1 MARRGGG
8 GGGGGIGGSGI
19 YGGVGSG
26 VVCDSKDTSMYCTFT
41 KIVSVIMNLF
51 IVGFIFYFVIQWIM
65 ASSFGR
71 KIFRGRSK

>member
-1 MARRGGG
+1 MARRR
-8 GGGGGIGGSGI
+8 GGGIGGSGI

-51 IVGFIFYFVIQWIM
+51 IVGFILY
-65 ASSFGR
+65 
-71 KIFRGRSK
+71 

>member
-1 MARRGGG
+1 MARRGR
-8 GGGGGIGGSGI
+8 GGIGGSGI

-65 ASSFGR
+65 SSSFGR
-71 KIFRGRSK
+71 KMFRGGSK